1 MALYAKNR
9 GLREMYVKDSDLNKE
24 LFSEISYAPASD
36 DTPKSFVDAVEEA
49 AIVGGGVGGSFRAQQ
64 MADRKAADLERR
76 SGSTPKPNTNLTNT
90 RPNTGL
96 TTTTPNTGV
105 TTTAPNTG
113 LTTTSPNTGLTAP
126 NSAPNTSL
134 VQDPQ
139 MRNVTPIR
147 GPGIGAVA
155 SGGLVANP
163 LALGTL
169 AFLGST
175 GTANQGS
182 ETQSFLNDLQANWR
196 AIQEKQK
203 ADAQMPADVGNQ
215 RSPLDRQMTA
225 PVEPKYTSQ
234 SEEGPQR
241 SPVERQASAASQ
253 EEVLPPLKALMMPE
267 EPTTDSTALSL
278 FEKTHGGPF
287 DPKSSMDKKK
297 MAAIINLMGQ
307 EGSDK
312 LTPNQFA
319 LKIYRTTKK

>member
-1 MALYAKNR
+1 MALYAKDR

-155 SGGLVANP
+155 SGGLVLNPVAGVIAALLASTNSANK
-163 LALGTL
+163 
-169 AFLGST
+169 
-175 GTANQGS
+175 GS
-182 ETQSFLNDLQANWR
+182 ETRN
-196 AIQEKQK
+196 AIREIEEEFKAEQEKNK
-203 ADAQMPADVGNQ
+203 SQMPADVGNQ

-241 SPVERQASAASQ
+241 SPVERQAPAASQ

-297 MAAIINLMGQ
+297 MAAITNLMGQ